1 MACGVMVAQEFL
13 ALFVKVR
20 VLTSQLYWVSGN
32 VGELLQTV
40 NLMPMA

>member
-1 MACGVMVAQEFL
+1 MACGEMVAEKFL

-20 VLTSQLYWVSGN
+20 VLTSEFWVSGN

-40 NLMPMA
+40 NLTPLA